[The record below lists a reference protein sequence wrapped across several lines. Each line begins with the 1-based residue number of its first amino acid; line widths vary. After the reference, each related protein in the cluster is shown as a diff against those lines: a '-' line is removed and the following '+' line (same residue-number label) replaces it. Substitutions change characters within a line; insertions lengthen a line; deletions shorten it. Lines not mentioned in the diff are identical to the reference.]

1 MSEVDEFLKLSAEVP
16 TSRKEKEVKLWHAWK
31 DSGWHPDHF
40 EPILKIYEPII
51 KQKVNMYRAPSTDET
66 ALMAEGI
73 KILHHTLR
81 NKYNPETG
89 FAISTFVEK
98 PLMKLF
104 RKNNETANAS
114 RMSESAAGRIG
125 KVNNAR
131 AQLEDEFGRPPTHQ
145 EIADHIK
152 TNFNTNFTP
161 KMVAATIRSQRKD
174 LTASSFVGDE
184 GQQYDPGAQGAS
196 RLDEV
201 AGLMPDHIQNSDWPP
216 KKHKD
221 LYLKVF
227 YHSTGLDGHEHIE
240 SNRQLARTLN
250 ISEAKASRIKTDIIN
265 KAHSFLFGNKEVLKY
280 TVLSGTST

>member
-1 MSEVDEFLKLSAEVP
+1 MSAVDDFLKMSSDISS
-16 TSRKEKEVKLWHAWK
+16 SRKEKEIKLWHAWK
-31 DSGWHPDHF
+31 DSGWHPDQF
-40 EPILKIYEPII
+40 QPLLKIYEPII
-51 KQKVNMYRAPSTDET
+51 RQKVNMYRAPSTDET

-73 KILHHTLR
+73 KIFHHTLR
-81 NKYNPETG
+81 NKYDPSKG
-89 FAISTFVEK
+89 FAISTFTEK

-131 AQLEDEFGRPPTHQ
+131 AHLEEEFGRPPTHQ
-145 EIADHIK
+145 EIADHIREM
-152 TNFNTNFTP
+152 FPQTNFTP

-174 LTASSFVGDE
+174 LTASSFVGEE

-227 YHSTGLDGHEHIE
+227 YHSTGLEGHPRIE
-240 SNRQLARTLN
+240 SNRQLAKTLN
-250 ISEAKASRIKTDIIN
+250 ISEAKASRIKTDILN
-265 KAHSFLFGNKEVLKY
+265 QAHSFLFGNKEV
-280 TVLSGTST
+280 